1 MERSEIGLVLYTV
14 RDRAEKD
21 FAGTLREVAAIGY
34 GAAEV
39 CGTFG
44 LAAEQ
49 VRELGDDAGLRL
61 LSAHVG
67 MGEVTERFD
76 ATAGY
81 YRAVGVEALVVP
93 WLPEAYRGDTKTWV
107 KTAGLLSDI
116 GARFKERGLSFLFH
130 NHDVEFAPVGGT
142 TGWDILVGECD
153 PESVGFELDVYWT
166 MRGGRDPLDALE
178 VIKGRAQ
185 YIHAKDM
192 AADGSMTEVGSGTLD
207 FAAMAAARAELGI
220 RCFFVEHDEP
230 TPPSIESARTSFEH
244 LRRLA

>member
-14 RDRAEKD
+14 RDWAEKD
-21 FAGTLREVAAIGY
+21 FAGTLREVAEIGY
-34 GAAEV
+34 GCAEV

-44 LAAEQ
+44 LEAEQ
-49 VRELGDDAGLRL
+49 VRTLGEETGLRL

-67 MGEVTERFD
+67 MGDVTERFD
-76 ATAGY
+76 ATAEY

-93 WLPEAYRGDTKTWV
+93 WLPEAYRGETKTWI
-107 KTAGLLSDI
+107 KTAGLLSEI
-116 GARFKERGLSFLFH
+116 GARLRERGLGFLFH
-130 NHDVEFAPVGGT
+130 NHDVEFKPVGGT

-153 PESVGFELDVYWT
+153 PECVGFELDVYWAAK
-166 MRGGRDPLDALE
+166 GGRDPLDALAA
-178 VIKGRAQ
+178 IAGRAP

-192 AADGSMTEVGSGTLD
+192 APDGAMTEVGSGTLD

-230 TPPSIESARTSFEH
+230 TLPSMESGRRSFEH
-244 LRRLA
+244 LQVL